1 MPPQAEEM
9 ALKILGK
16 GLLQELPIEV
26 SSFVLRCALPQH
38 VLKEKLEEEAR
49 RSADG
54 KCNGQFEFISPLAVV
69 NPPIDR
75 AIAAK
80 GQHQSDESAGQK
92 RSAARDVNRAA
103 DEATDAYDNAKNV
116 GRDVDAEN
124 APGNQSGQ
132 QRGTYGDVGAKL
144 VETALFHAPA
154 IPSAFCFPDARERG
168 RLCRSAGRRL
178 RNRRRRRSR
187 WRNGYCNWR
196 RCAQA
201 RASGGRSDG
210 LCAQNLSQHG
220 VGGGSAVGAA
230 GRTSHGSGNSA
241 VDRLDV
247 ESVTL

>member
-103 DEATDAYDNAKNV
+103 DDATDAYDNAKNV

-124 APGNQSGQ
+124 APGNQSCQ

-144 VETALFHAPA
+144 VEARQSPKKKKRKAVRGPLRPKKKNPGGKNSTTGHQSVDQRSE
-154 IPSAFCFPDARERG
+154 ISAAFT
-168 RLCRSAGRRL
+168 RL
-178 RNRRRRRSR
+178 R
-187 WRNGYCNWR
+187 
-196 RCAQA
+196 
-201 RASGGRSDG
+201 
-210 LCAQNLSQHG
+210 
-220 VGGGSAVGAA
+220 
-230 GRTSHGSGNSA
+230 
-241 VDRLDV
+241 
-247 ESVTL
+247 E